1 MISSGKLSR
10 KSRATGRNVYR
21 TFNVLNAISFSL
33 LTDNILILFALAM
46 GAPPYCAAI
55 LAALMYLGNAGVLIG
70 RKNITTRG
78 AAGNISFAWL
88 VRSLC
93 MIPAIIAPFAAKW
106 IGEEMVFWTL
116 LLPASSGFYF
126 FRASGLVSINSL
138 WGEIC
143 ESGRGRGRF
152 IAELWNRAT
161 LTSLAAYT
169 VVALITRYS
178 DRIEIYQLILF
189 MGVTSGLVA
198 SWVVNR
204 VPESETPRESARK
217 PIGDSLQAIREDS
230 SLKNFMLACAAS
242 FSALAIVAPIPLLMI
257 KNGYGIAD
265 DQAMIFVIIQL
276 FGSILVASIN
286 TQVMGHTG
294 PRPLVIIYYLLLP
307 VNCVLLYLA
316 PEGFNWLY
324 FGTVFLIQG
333 IILSGVPMALSNY
346 SLNVMPEDKRVGMS
360 IINSVLAGAGA
371 GLSGLIFTSG
381 LLKLLSVLELDGLEL
396 YRWYIVCAVVMLLI
410 FLIFIYRLHPL
421 EDWEVKKVLG
431 LLITPRDIRT
441 IYTINRLDESM
452 DTPEKED
459 AAIDKLSSLKSNL
472 SLESLLTS
480 LESPKYNVRRKAL
493 LALREQPDDPR
504 ITEALLKEMEQGEYS
519 TAYLAAFQLGERR
532 MEEAIPALMVQLGS
546 GDVFLRSECMV
557 ALVRMRYEPA
567 YPKITRIFKKT
578 SNPRLVIH
586 GGEALRR
593 IASPRALRALIGKA
607 ESIHGKLPYKVSEE
621 IITYIAELLGL
632 GNHFYNF
639 TKNMNISPEEEK
651 LELLT
656 DMLSH
661 LAPTEPPAEL
671 ISAIITYYTGKE
683 SNAEIVEY
691 VRSKLP
697 VSGNPQL
704 IAIRNFLKDKSE
716 LSNDMLL
723 FCFLGACRVHG
734 LI

>member
-10 KSRATGRNVYR
+10 KNRATGRNVYR
-21 TFNVLNAISFSL
+21 TFNVLNAISYSL
-33 LTDNILILFALAM
+33 LTDNILILFSLAI

-55 LAALMYLGNAGVLIG
+55 LAALTYLGNAGVLIG
-70 RKNITTRG
+70 RKNIVSKG

-93 MIPAIIAPFAAKW
+93 MIPAVMAPFAAKW
-106 IGEEMVFWTL
+106 IGEALAFWLL
-116 LLPASSGFYF
+116 LLPASAGFYF

-189 MGVTSGLVA
+189 MGVTTGLVA
-198 SWVVNR
+198 SWVVGR

-217 PIGDSLQAIREDS
+217 PIGDSMKTIMADA
-230 SLKNFMLACAAS
+230 SLKNFMVACAAA
-242 FSALAIVAPIPLLMI
+242 FSALAIIAPIPLLMI

-265 DQAMIFVIIQL
+265 DQAIIFVIIQL
-276 FGSILVASIN
+276 FGSILVCSIN
-286 TQVMGHTG
+286 SQVIGHTG

-307 VNCVLLYLA
+307 VTCVLLYLA
-316 PEGFNWLY
+316 PEQFSWLY
-324 FGTVFLIQG
+324 FGAVFLIQG
-333 IILSGVPMALSNY
+333 IVLSGVPMALSNY

-360 IINSVLAGAGA
+360 MINSVLAGAGA

-396 YRWYIVCAVVMLLI
+396 YRWYIVCAVVALLF

-441 IYTINRLDESM
+441 IFTINRLDESM

-472 SLESLLTS
+472 SLESLLAS
-480 LESPKYNVRRKAL
+480 MESPKYNVRRKAL

-504 ITEALLKEMEQGEYS
+504 ITESLLKEMEQGEYS

-532 MEEAIPALMVQLGS
+532 LEDAIPALMAQLSS

-557 ALVRMRYEPA
+557 ALVRMRHQPA
-567 YPKITRIFKKT
+567 YAKIARIFKKT
-578 SNPRLVIH
+578 SNPRLIIH

-593 IASPRALRALIGKA
+593 IASPRALRVLVEKA

-621 IITYIAELLGL
+621 IIMYIAELLGL

-639 TKNMNISPEEEK
+639 TKSMNISPEEEK
-651 LELLT
+651 QELLA

-661 LAPTEPPAEL
+661 LAPNEPPADL
-671 ISAIITYYTGKE
+671 MAAIMEHYAGKE
-683 SNAEIVEY
+683 SNAKIVDY
-691 VRSKLP
+691 VRAKLP
-697 VSGNPQL
+697 ESGNPQL
-704 IAIRNFLKDKSE
+704 VVIRDFLKEKSE
-716 LSNDMLL
+716 LENDMLL